1 MKKDFSGWP
10 INLESKLI
18 FHRWPGDCSPEQ
30 LKVLEEFRA
39 AVTNMGCTN
48 PPYDDAYLLRFLR
61 ARKFD
66 LTKALQMWSNFI
78 KWRQEN
84 NIDEIDQFAFT
95 ELEEVKK
102 HYPHSYF
109 RTDRKGRPI
118 YIERVGQLK
127 LQNLFKVTT
136 QDRLVKY
143 YCQSYERLLKDIFPG
158 CSKAAGQPVAQTCT
172 ILDLKGGSMS
182 MMSSQVY
189 NFVQLASKLGQDY
202 YPEILGQ
209 MFIVNAPMLFTGVW
223 AVIKPWI
230 DEKTRNK
237 IKILGSKYEKELFEV
252 IDPQNLPDFL
262 GGKVPATE
270 YGTNLDNE
278 QGPWVTAEND
288 ERRAE
293 ADDEERKEDFSAL
306 KDALSGLKLGGSIG
320 GTKIQAKD
328 ESVNDTKIPAD
339 TPLNTQ
345 IDDDTH

>member
-1 MKKDFSGWP
+1 MKKDYSG
-10 INLESKLI
+10 
-18 FHRWPGDCSPEQ
+18 WPGDCSPEQ

-84 NIDEIDQFAFT
+84 SIDSVDTYDFSEID
-95 ELEEVKK
+95 EVKK
-102 HYPHSYF
+102 FYPHAYF

-143 YCQSYERLLKDIFPG
+143 YCQSYERLLKEIFPA
-158 CSKAAGQPVAQTCT
+158 CSKAAGQPIAQTCT

-262 GGKVPATE
+262 GGKVPVSE
-270 YGTNLDNE
+270 YGPNLDHE
-278 QGPWVTAEND
+278 QGPWVNN
-288 ERRAE
+288 ERREEEDKNAE
-293 ADDEERKEDFSAL
+293 GDDEERKEDFSEL
-306 KDALSGLKLGGSIG
+306 KNALSGLKLGGSLG
-320 GTKIQAKD
+320 GAKPQPKD
-328 ESVNDTKIPAD
+328 ESVDTKIPAD

>member
-1 MKKDFSGWP
+1 MKKDFSG
-10 INLESKLI
+10 
-18 FHRWPGDCSPEQ
+18 WPGDCSPEQ

>member
-1 MKKDFSGWP
+1 MKKDYSG
-10 INLESKLI
+10 
-18 FHRWPGDCSPEQ
+18 WPGDCSPEQ

-66 LTKALQMWSNFI
+66 LTKALQMWSTFI
-78 KWRQEN
+78 KWREEN
-84 NIDEIDQFAFT
+84 SIDSIDTYVFSEID
-95 ELEEVKK
+95 EVKK
-102 HYPHSYF
+102 FYAHGYF
-109 RTDRKGRPI
+109 RTDRQGRPI
-118 YIERVGQLK
+118 YIERVGLLK

-143 YCQSYERLLKDIFPG
+143 YCQSYERLLKDIFPA
-158 CSKAAGQPVAQTCT
+158 CSKAAGKPIAQTCT

-189 NFVQLASKLGQDY
+189 NFVQLASKIGQDY

-209 MFIVNAPMLFTGVW
+209 MFIINAPMLFTGVW
-223 AVIKPWI
+223 AMIKPWI

-237 IKILGSKYEKELFEV
+237 IKILGSKYEKEIFEV
-252 IDPQNLPDFL
+252 IDPANLPDFL
-262 GGKVPATE
+262 GGKVPVSE
-270 YGTNLDNE
+270 YGPNLDYE
-278 QGPWVTAEND
+278 QGPWVG
-288 ERRAE
+288 ERREEEGKTAE
-293 ADDEERKEDFSAL
+293 ADDEERKEDFSEL
-306 KDALSGLKLGGSIG
+306 KNALSGLKLGGSAG
-320 GTKIQAKD
+320 GAKQQPKD
-328 ESVNDTKIPAD
+328 ESVDTKIPAD

>member
-1 MKKDFSGWP
+1 MKKDYSG
-10 INLESKLI
+10 
-18 FHRWPGDCSPEQ
+18 WPGDCSPEQ

-84 NIDEIDQFAFT
+84 SIDSVDTYDFSEID
-95 ELEEVKK
+95 EVKK
-102 HYPHSYF
+102 FYPHAYF

-143 YCQSYERLLKDIFPG
+143 YCQSYERLLKDIFPA
-158 CSKAAGQPVAQTCT
+158 CSKAAGQPIAQTCT

-262 GGKVPATE
+262 GGKVPVSE
-270 YGTNLDNE
+270 YGPNLDHE
-278 QGPWVTAEND
+278 QGPWVNN
-288 ERRAE
+288 ERRE
-293 ADDEERKEDFSAL
+293 EEDKNVEGDDEERKEDFSEL
-306 KDALSGLKLGGSIG
+306 KNALSGLKLGGSLG
-320 GTKIQAKD
+320 GAKPQPKD
-328 ESVNDTKIPAD
+328 ESVDTKIPAD